1 MSSQPSSVPT
11 DTADAK
17 SAKAEA
23 KKRRRAAA
31 AESRA
36 GSRRERRRARAA
48 AKRAREGQTG
58 PAEETGS
65 TTPGPG
71 VPEETT
77 PAPGEQTAPGGTG
90 AG

>member
-36 GSRRERRRARAA
+36 EIGRAH
-48 AKRAREGQTG
+48 
-58 PAEETGS
+58 
-65 TTPGPG
+65 
-71 VPEETT
+71 V
-77 PAPGEQTAPGGTG
+77 
-90 AG
+90 

>member
-31 AESRA
+31 GAQ
-36 GSRRERRRARAA
+36 GAR
-48 AKRAREGQTG
+48 
-58 PAEETGS
+58 
-65 TTPGPG
+65 
-71 VPEETT
+71 V
-77 PAPGEQTAPGGTG
+77 
-90 AG
+90 